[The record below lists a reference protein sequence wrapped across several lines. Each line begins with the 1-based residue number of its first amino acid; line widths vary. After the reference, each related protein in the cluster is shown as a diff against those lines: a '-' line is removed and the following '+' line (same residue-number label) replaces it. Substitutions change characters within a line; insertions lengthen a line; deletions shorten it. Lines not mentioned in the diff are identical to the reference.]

1 MISHCNISL
10 KDCDGN
16 TALHLACMRTCLQQA
31 EVKEYFDK
39 RNVQIVETIAA
50 VGEHCGM
57 YSINNLSKLPVEVA
71 LESGYVKIASF
82 LITEMYKKRDID
94 GNTPLHLACMKQN
107 MNLIKLIKK
116 LKCASSLPNKMGDT
130 PLHVACQNGYHEV
143 SAKLLKS
150 MDCNM
155 FAQNKKGKFPIQ
167 VAIQH
172 NHLSIV
178 HQIWGYNF
186 SPEGRLILIKA
197 MDGFAFQSLNFPAEL
212 LHEIVQSGIK
222 PYFDLYAL
230 RVLKEYYTHY
240 NPQLVDHLDKLNGY
254 TPLHYACCYAFF
266 DVVVYLINEYKADV
280 NARNRE
286 GYTLL
291 HLISRSM
298 RDYSPFTTSTALEMV
313 VFLVIKAK
321 CDPNVTSQKEGNI
334 PLKFLA
340 NNEYRVGHLI
350 AHYYIFECNCDI
362 TVQNVEGNT
371 AMHIACMTGN
381 DLIVQMIADCDSSV
395 ALLMIKNNEG
405 NTPLHLACCEGK
417 LDLVN
422 VILVKFPK
430 KCGQY
435 ELNNNGCTPVQ
446 LAIVNNHYEVVSAVC
461 QAMDPEQDEKRN
473 TLLHDA
479 CKNEDVQL
487 VQLFARSMCL
497 NMQNEHGD
505 TPLHIACLNRSV
517 QLCGI
522 LLEAC
527 CDINVQ
533 NRNGD
538 TPLHLAFSSGDF
550 EIAQLL
556 ISDPQVKPGLKNNAG
571 DTLLHIACKTQ
582 HCTPEMVNY
591 VLAVVKSDPNATN
604 NDGMTPIQ
612 LTNNAQKIHE
622 LICYGA
628 NPTDVYSTSN
638 VKMNT
643 KHPPQPLVKIFVVGN
658 PSVGKSTLIAAL

>member
-1 MISHCNISL
+1 M
-10 KDCDGN
+10 
-16 TALHLACMRTCLQQA
+16 
-31 EVKEYFDK
+31 
-39 RNVQIVETIAA
+39 
-50 VGEHCGM
+50 
-57 YSINNLSKLPVEVA
+57 
-71 LESGYVKIASF
+71 
-82 LITEMYKKRDID
+82 
-94 GNTPLHLACMKQN
+94 
-107 MNLIKLIKK
+107 
-116 LKCASSLPNKMGDT
+116 
-130 PLHVACQNGYHEV
+130 
-143 SAKLLKS
+143 
-150 MDCNM
+150 
-155 FAQNKKGKFPIQ
+155 
-167 VAIQH
+167 
-172 NHLSIV
+172 
-178 HQIWGYNF
+178 
-186 SPEGRLILIKA
+186 
-197 MDGFAFQSLNFPAEL
+197 
-212 LHEIVQSGIK
+212 
-222 PYFDLYAL
+222 
-230 RVLKEYYTHY
+230 
-240 NPQLVDHLDKLNGY
+240 
-254 TPLHYACCYAFF
+254 
-266 DVVVYLINEYKADV
+266 VYLINEYKADV

-298 RDYSPFTTSTALEMV
+298 CDYSPFTTSTALEMV
-313 VFLVIKAK
+313 VFLVTKAK

-334 PLKFLA
+334 PLMFLV

-461 QAMDPEQDEKRN
+461 QAMDPEQDEKGN

-517 QLCGI
+517 QLCEI

-643 KHPPQPLVKIFVVGN
+643 KHPPQPLVKVFVVGN
-658 PSVGKSTLIAAL
+658 PSVGKSTLIAALQKELSRIVKVFTPIKKVSGVDEKTAGVIPYEFESKKYGKVTLYDFAGHPEYYSTHAALLQNSIETSPPAQCC